1 MKTAR
6 FVMIVLLS
14 AAATAASAQSAASSP
29 IDQDITLVGRDEAAL
44 PLPAPWEPI
53 PFAFPALDM
62 QRPVAPLSPPV
73 PPPSG
78 DWRDFAR
85 QAGYTYVGCAG
96 APPGHPIRETEI
108 HSV

>member
-1 MKTAR
+1 
-6 FVMIVLLS
+6 MIVLLT
-14 AAATAASAQSAASSP
+14 AAATAASAQSTAAPSP

-44 PLPAPWEPI
+44 PLPAPWEPV

-62 QRPVAPLSPPV
+62 QRPIAPLSPPV

-96 APPGHPIRETEI
+96 TPAGAPHPRNGEPQCST
-108 HSV
+108 